1 MYAAIFPI
9 DNFSPPPKKKK
20 KKRKTDSDR
29 VMRLITSTE
38 QDVITTILRIY
49 PAYLFI
55 VQMVS

>member
-9 DNFSPPPKKKK
+9 DNFSPPPPKK